1 MIKYCF
7 ERVIFI
13 IKNLSIYLKIKMIQF
28 QQYQNPTLDEELLAL
43 RSLDKSF
50 FLRIEKQSDGNIDI
64 NISIDK
70 SNFHQKYLEIKEDLK
85 FLLHIQKNFPVG
97 RPYLFCCSKIFSPEL
112 CDIRD
117 LLEDLIG
124 KRWGKNRKY
133 YHIKTLISKI
143 PEFIIKYIE
152 KNYSEEKANHSI
164 IGKFH
169 LDSIYKNKHLLL
181 FPHLFYDNV
190 YEKVFYENSDLYSDE
205 GRKLYICEGFFLL
218 FAETGIFQSENLNLI
233 FYAAIKSLAHI
244 KHYTE
249 SDIVEF
255 TWKIKGNRNALMR
268 IRTKDAGNI
277 VNIIKDILKKK
288 KIKHQITNK
297 DFRPKEGEIP
307 QIDIDLV
314 EEEINKY
321 EVTLRLQENINQENV
336 NYLMKLYEKAVQ
348 YYSAINDNKYE
359 LYMTKIHDMFNNEEF
374 TKLLNEPKPDM
385 KNIDKLVDNINK
397 EEKLEK
403 VVMNKDIVIKKEEKE
418 ETIKKEEKSIKR
430 DKFAIEGNLKKSDL
444 DFEFDEEDDD

>member
-1 MIKYCF
+1 
-7 ERVIFI
+7 
-13 IKNLSIYLKIKMIQF
+13 MIQF
-28 QQYQNPTLDEELLAL
+28 QQYQNPTLDEELLHL
-43 RSLDKSF
+43 SSLDQSF
-50 FLRIEKQSDGNIDI
+50 FVKIEKLSDGNIDI

-70 SNFHQKYLEIKEDLK
+70 SNFPQKYLEIKEDLK
-85 FLLHIQKNFPVG
+85 FLLHIQKNFPIG
-97 RPYLFCCSKIFSPEL
+97 RPYLFCLSKIFNPSL

-152 KNYSEEKANHSI
+152 KNYSEEKTNHNNSI

-169 LDSIYKNKHLLL
+169 LDSIYRNKHLLL

-218 FAETGIFQSENLNLI
+218 FVETGIFQSENLNLI
-233 FYAAIKSLAHI
+233 FHAAIKSLAHI

-255 TWKIKGNRNALMR
+255 TWKIKGNRNTLMR
-268 IRTKDAGNI
+268 IRSTEAGNI
-277 VNIIKDILKKK
+277 MNIMKEILKKK

-307 QIDIDLV
+307 PIDIDLV

-385 KNIDKLVDNINK
+385 KNIDKLIDNINNK

-403 VVMNKDIVIKKEEKE
+403 IVKNNDIVIKKEEKE
-418 ETIKKEEKSIKR
+418 EKIKKEEKSIKR

>member
-1 MIKYCF
+1 
-7 ERVIFI
+7 
-13 IKNLSIYLKIKMIQF
+13 MIQF

-50 FLRIEKQSDGNIDI
+50 FLRIEKQSDGNMDI

>member
-1 MIKYCF
+1 
-7 ERVIFI
+7 
-13 IKNLSIYLKIKMIQF
+13 MIQF
-28 QQYQNPTLDEELLAL
+28 QQYQNPTLDEELLTL
-43 RSLDKSF
+43 SSLDKSF
-50 FLRIEKQSDGNIDI
+50 FIKIEKLSDGNIDI
-64 NISIDK
+64 TISIDK
-70 SNFHQKYLEIKEDLK
+70 SNFPQKYLEINEDLK
-85 FLLHIQKNFPVG
+85 FLLHIQKNFPIG
-97 RPYLFCCSKIFSPEL
+97 KPYLFCLSKIFSPSL
-112 CDIRD
+112 FDIRD
-117 LLEDLIG
+117 LLEDLLG

-133 YHIKTLISKI
+133 YHIKTIISKI
-143 PEFIIKYIE
+143 PDFINKYIE
-152 KNYSEEKANHSI
+152 NNYSEEKSNHSI

-169 LDSIYKNKHLLL
+169 LDSIYKNRHLLL
-181 FPHLFYDNV
+181 FPHLFFDNV

-205 GRKLYICEGFFLL
+205 GRKLYICEGYFLL
-218 FAETGIFQSENLNLI
+218 FVETSLFQSENLNLI
-233 FYAAIKSLAHI
+233 FYAAIKSLIHI

-255 TWKIKGNRNALMR
+255 TWKIKGNRNTLMR
-268 IRTKDAGNI
+268 IRTKEAGNI
-277 VNIIKDILKKK
+277 VKIITEILKKK

-307 QIDIDLV
+307 KIDIDLV

-348 YYSAINDNKYE
+348 YYSALNDNKYE
-359 LYMTKIHDMFNNEEF
+359 VYMTKIHDMFSNEEF

-397 EEKLEK
+397 EEKIEK
-403 VVMNKDIVIKKEEKE
+403 IGTNNDMSKKEEKE
-418 ETIKKEEKSIKR
+418 EKIKKEEKSIKR

-444 DFEFDEEDDD
+444 NFEFDDEDDD